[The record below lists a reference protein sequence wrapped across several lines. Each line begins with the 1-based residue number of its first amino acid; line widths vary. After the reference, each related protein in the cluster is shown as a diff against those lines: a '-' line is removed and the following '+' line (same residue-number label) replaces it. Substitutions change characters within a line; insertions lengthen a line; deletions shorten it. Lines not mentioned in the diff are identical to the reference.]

1 MRLDRRSWLA
11 ARFTLAFGLLAAAIV
26 SLVVLA
32 WRSHAELLEAQGF
45 RARSDELMTTLHRLE
60 AQLQPDVPLV
70 LCAATGAGAS
80 ASEEDSASAW
90 AATLNR
96 LQSRL
101 GPQPAFEAAAPHG
114 LALQVAGL
122 RADAQQWQLLYV
134 APLYRAC
141 AQGAQLGVAEVQQR
155 SAQAEPVR
163 QRIDASLRGLL
174 QAVQR
179 QRDDGNQ
186 RLAERVDA
194 SRCSLVLLSIA
205 AVLLGGTA
213 LVVVRGFSLRVAE
226 GSRKL
231 FGEAQRRAQAQDRLN
246 LSQRRMRVLLDHI
259 PDAVIAFDARGRVQW
274 INPVGEAMFGA
285 PRQVLLGR
293 PMSLLMPGLDEELH
307 WPDTAPKSAV
317 NGSIEGAQAGE
328 GGADSDATMPW
339 SARHMQVEGLRLRGG
354 GQTAERFPIDVSLV
368 QTRAEGHRVGV
379 CVARDL
385 SEVQRVER
393 MKHEFVSMVSHELRT
408 PLTSIHGSLALLA
421 EGGAT
426 LEPTVLRLVTLA
438 HDNSERLVALVNDI
452 LDFEKLR
459 AGQMRIE
466 VQALDLNDAAQ
477 AAAASCEGMAERR
490 GVKVQVLP
498 CEQALPMATDPLRL
512 NQILLNLLSN
522 AIKFS
527 PVGGEVVLRLARDRE
542 QARATVTDQGPGVP
556 AAFVPHLFEP
566 FAQAANLDTRKQG
579 GTGLGLAISRGLVE
593 RMGGRIG
600 LAPTAPGEG
609 AAFWIS
615 LPLQGLDAG
624 LPEAAG

>member
-45 RARSDELMTTLHRLE
+45 RARSDEMMTTLHRLE
-60 AQLQPDVPLV
+60 AQLQPDVQLV
-70 LCAATGAGAS
+70 LCAATGVVTSTAAGAP
-80 ASEEDSASAW
+80 APAW
-90 AATLNR
+90 AATLTR
-96 LQSRL
+96 LQAQL
-101 GPQPAFEAAAPHG
+101 GPQSAADPATPEG
-114 LALQVAGL
+114 LATLAAQL
-122 RADAQQWQLLYV
+122 RADAQQWQQLYA
-134 APLYRAC
+134 APLRRAC
-141 AQGAQLGVAEVQQR
+141 AERFQLGVAEVHAR
-155 SAQAEPVR
+155 SAQAEPLR
-163 QRIDASLRGLL
+163 QRIDAGLRGLL
-174 QAVQR
+174 QAAQR
-179 QRDDGNQ
+179 QRDDGDQ
-186 RLAERVDA
+186 RLSERVDA
-194 SRCSLVLLSIA
+194 SRRSLVLLSMA
-205 AVLLGGTA
+205 AVLLGGIA

-231 FGEAQRRAQAQDRLN
+231 FGEAQRRALAQDRLN

-285 PRQVLLGR
+285 PRRVLLGR

-307 WPDTAPKSAV
+307 WPHTAAQSAV
-317 NGSIEGAQAGE
+317 AGE
-328 GGADSDATMPW
+328 VEEAQEADGGADSDAAMPW
-339 SARHMQVEGLRLRGG
+339 SARHMQLEGLRLRGS

-466 VQALDLNDAAQ
+466 VQLLDLNDAAQ

-490 GVKVQVLP
+490 GVQVHVLP

-527 PVGGEVVLRLARDRE
+527 PVGGDVVLSLERDGA
-542 QARATVTDQGPGVP
+542 QALATVTDQGPGVP
-556 AAFVPHLFEP
+556 AAFAAHLFEP

-579 GTGLGLAISRGLVE
+579 GTGLGLAI
-593 RMGGRIG
+593 
-600 LAPTAPGEG
+600 
-609 AAFWIS
+609 
-615 LPLQGLDAG
+615 
-624 LPEAAG
+624 